1 MDINAFLS
9 QYQDLLVQGTVDT
22 IVMVALS
29 TFFAYL
35 IGIFIGVIFVVTKP
49 TGLRP
54 NIFFSS
60 IFGWIVNMG
69 RSLPFII
76 LLVALL
82 PFTRLVVGTTLGV
95 KGSILP
101 LVISA
106 APFVARMVEQ
116 SLSEVDAGLIEAAE
130 SMGASPL
137 EIVFKVYLREGL
149 PSLLRGL
156 PIVAICILGYSAM
169 AGTVGAGGLGDIAIR
184 YGYQRYQDN
193 VMIATIIILIVLVQ
207 LIQSAG
213 DLLVR
218 LFDKRM
224 RS

>member
-1 MDINAFLS
+1 
-9 QYQDLLVQGTVDT
+9 
-22 IVMVALS
+22 
-29 TFFAYL
+29 
-35 IGIFIGVIFVVTKP
+35 
-49 TGLRP
+49 
-54 NIFFSS
+54 
-60 IFGWIVNMG
+60 MG